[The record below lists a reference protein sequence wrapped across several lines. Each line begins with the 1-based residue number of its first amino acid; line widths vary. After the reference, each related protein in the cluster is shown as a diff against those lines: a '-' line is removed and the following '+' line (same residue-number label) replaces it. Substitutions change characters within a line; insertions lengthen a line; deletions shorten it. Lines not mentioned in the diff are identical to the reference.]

1 MSENHIHTDQAGS
14 STKPGYSYEADLA
27 SLLPEIPADT
37 IVSRTFYGTDGIK
50 GIVFGFAAGQELSEH
65 TAARPAILQFI
76 SGTASL
82 TLGKDSF
89 AARAGTW
96 VHMEA
101 QLAHSIYAQTPVV
114 MLLLLLPPPE

>member
-1 MSENHIHTDQAGS
+1 MSEDNMLKDQASPGQ
-14 STKPGYSYEADLA
+14 KPRYNYEADLA

-82 TLGKDSF
+82 TLGDDSF
-89 AARAGTW
+89 TAKAGTW

-114 MLLLLLPPPE
+114 MLLLLLPPP

>member
-1 MSENHIHTDQAGS
+1 MSENNMPMNQTS
-14 STKPGYSYEADLA
+14 SDKKPGYTYHADLA

-37 IVSRTFYGTDGIK
+37 IVSRTFHGTDGIK

-76 SGTASL
+76 SGTAKL
-82 TLGKDSF
+82 TLGEETVTAST
-89 AARAGTW
+89 GTW

-101 QLAHSIYAQTPVV
+101 RLAHSIYAQTPVV